1 MLEFAGSLSEPP
13 PIPSCSESPASGT
26 WSCLCYFTTLA
37 MVKHRVATGVAFPFR
52 TVQEL
57 QRGYQTLNSGT
68 VRSTVAS
75 HPTSRLYLAQRHTRV
90 RLPVPELL
98 ASHDIIFVL
107 CSLCYIIG
115 SWVDN
120 AQSFFSSYCRLPLSN
135 RVATLRFGPGS
146 KGALPVGFI
155 ANASFRAEDF

>member
-1 MLEFAGSLSEPP
+1 LLAPSPGRLRFLAAPNHQHQVPGAVLATSPLCRWSSIALPLGLPSRSGQFKNFNADTKLS
-13 PIPSCSESPASGT
+13 T
-26 WSCLCYFTTLA
+26 
-37 MVKHRVATGVAFPFR
+37 RVR
-52 TVQEL
+52 C
-57 QRGYQTLNSGT
+57 
-68 VRSTVAS
+68 TVAS
-75 HPTSRLYLAQRHTRV
+75 HPTSRLYLAQQYTRV

-107 CSLCYIIG
+107 CSLCYLIG
-115 SWVDN
+115 CWVDN
-120 AQSFFSSYCRLPLSN
+120 AQSFFSSYCRLRPSN